1 MEENL
6 LIIFTRNPELGKV
19 KTRLAKKIGAE
30 KALEIYKFLL
40 QKTKEVTSKVTAS
53 KVVYYSVKVRDN
65 DIWPNAVFQK
75 KQQKGTDLG
84 ERMYNAFE
92 NGFNDGYKKILIIG
106 SDLYDLTSEKID
118 NAFKSL
124 EKNEVV
130 LGPAK
135 DGGYYLLG
143 MKTIHKNLFVNK
155 KWGGPTVIQDSL
167 NDLADK
173 KVFLL
178 PILNDIDIFED
189 IEHHEAFKHFLK

>member
-106 SDLYDLTSEKID
+106 SDLYDLTSENIE

-143 MKTIHKNLFVNK
+143 MKTIHKNLFLNK
-155 KWGGPTVIQDSL
+155 KWGGPTVRQDSL